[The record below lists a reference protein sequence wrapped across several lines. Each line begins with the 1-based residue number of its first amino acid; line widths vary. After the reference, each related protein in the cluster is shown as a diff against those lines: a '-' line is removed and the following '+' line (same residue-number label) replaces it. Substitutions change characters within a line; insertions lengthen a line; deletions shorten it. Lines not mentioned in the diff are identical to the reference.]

1 MAKKRYKSNRI
12 AGKLRVCNYLK
23 RHPELR
29 RLVPLTV
36 SFSRPNLHSMSR
48 RFRALYIKPNIGSQG
63 IGVHKLERLSS
74 GYRLIYIK
82 GKQQKKRRFASF
94 GSAYEH
100 LKAKQPPKFIIQ
112 RAINLDTLSG
122 RPYDIRAMVQRR
134 PGGPWTCTG
143 FMVKVGSKR
152 KIVTNYYQGGKL
164 YTIQQLL
171 KLQGYPEAERN
182 GRIGRLTEQAEAV
195 ARYLSSKRSGM
206 REMGIDFAYDTNGR
220 LWILEVNSNHPQFRP
235 LKKLDRKAYNRM
247 RSFAKSY
254 GRYDDY

>member
-12 AGKLRVCNYLK
+12 AGKLRVNNYLK
-23 RHPELR
+23 GHWELR
-29 RLVPLTV
+29 RLVPRTV
-36 SFSRPNLHSMSR
+36 SFSRPNLRSMSR
-48 RFRALYIKPNIGSQG
+48 RFRTLYIKPNIGSQG
-63 IGVHKLERLSS
+63 IGVHKLKRLSS
-74 GYRLIYIK
+74 GYQLIYIK
-82 GKQQKKRRFASF
+82 GKRQKQRRFASI

-112 RAINLDTLSG
+112 RAIKLDTLNG

-143 FMVKVGSKR
+143 FAVKVGAKH

-164 YTIQQLL
+164 YTIQKLL
-171 KLQGYPEAERN
+171 KLKGYSEEERN

-195 ARYLSSKRSGM
+195 ARFLSSKRSGM
-206 REMGIDFAYDTNGR
+206 HEMGIDFAFDTDRR

-235 LKKLDRKAYNRM
+235 IKKLDRGAYNRM

>member
-12 AGKLRVCNYLK
+12 AGKLRVYNYLK
-23 RHPELR
+23 GHGELR
-29 RLVPLTV
+29 RLVPRTV
-36 SFSRPNLHSMSR
+36 SFSRPNLLSMSR
-48 RFRALYIKPNIGSQG
+48 RFRTLYIKPNIGSQG

-74 GYRLIYIK
+74 GYQLIYIK
-82 GKQQKKRRFASF
+82 GKRQNQRRFASI
-94 GSAYEH
+94 GSAYGH

-112 RAINLDTLSG
+112 RAIKLDTLNG

-143 FMVKVGSKR
+143 FAVKVGAKH

-164 YTIQQLL
+164 YTIQKLL
-171 KLQGYPEAERN
+171 KLKGYSEEERN

-195 ARYLSSKRSGM
+195 ARFLSSKRSGM
-206 REMGIDFAYDTNGR
+206 HEMGIDFAFDTDRR

-235 LKKLDRKAYNRM
+235 IKKLDRGAYNRM